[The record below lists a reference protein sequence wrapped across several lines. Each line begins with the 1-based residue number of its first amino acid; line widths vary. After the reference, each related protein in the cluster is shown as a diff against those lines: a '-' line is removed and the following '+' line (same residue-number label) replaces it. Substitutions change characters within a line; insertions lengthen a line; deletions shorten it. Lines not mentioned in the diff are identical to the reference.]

1 MNNLNGNGKIVHKY
15 VVFKNYI
22 VVFIEDRLNNT
33 VCLSKKMSKLPKMFY
48 HNYIFY
54 GKFYEQA
61 VINHIECVIKPYL
74 VNVITLEKIK
84 SIADK
89 MICKVDYLKIEYC
102 KTNSIYITNKNTNV
116 VYRISDHDTYAENNY
131 KIFPVKF
138 NVGQVV
144 GIICAIIDIE
154 ISKSNKN

>member
-1 MNNLNGNGKIVHKY
+1 MNNLNVNGQIVHKY

-22 VVFIEDRLNNT
+22 VAFVEDKLNNT
-33 VCLSKKMSKLPKMFY
+33 VCFSKTMSKLPKMFY

-116 VYRISDHDTYAENNY
+116 VYRISDHDTYAKNDY
-131 KIFPVKF
+131 KIFPIRF
-138 NVGQVV
+138 TVGQVI
-144 GIICAIIDIE
+144 GAICAIIDIE
-154 ISKSNKN
+154 INK

>member
-1 MNNLNGNGKIVHKY
+1 MNNLNVNGQIVHNY

-22 VVFIEDRLNNT
+22 VAFVEDKLNNT
-33 VCLSKKMSKLPKMFY
+33 VCFSKTMSKLPKMFY
-48 HNYIFY
+48 HNYIFN

-61 VINHIECVIKPYL
+61 VINHIEYVIKPYL
-74 VNVITLEKIK
+74 VNVIILEKIK
-84 SIADK
+84 SIADE

-116 VYRISDHDTYAENNY
+116 VYRISDHDTYAENDY

-138 NVGQVV
+138 TVGQVV
-144 GIICAIIDIE
+144 GIICSIIVL
-154 ISKSNKN
+154 SYNL